1 DGHLDLIV
9 TARGGPN
16 RLFINDGK
24 GHFTEDLSFPGRES
38 KLASTSIA
46 VADINGDGALDIYI
60 CNYRGRSY
68 LDDHIEVDAELNKEW
83 QRVREGKELSAAF
96 TNQFYA
102 QGGSLFEK
110 GEPDELLLN
119 DGHGHFRRADASYFT
134 MPPGSLPPG
143 PLDGSGLAAQF
154 HDFNGDG
161 APDLYVCN
169 DFHTPDRF
177 WLNDGH
183 GRFTL
188 AGPTVVRHMSFG
200 SMAVDVA
207 DINLDGAMDFFVGDM
222 LSRDYVRRQRQRGI
236 ASPDTPQTDSYGLIP
251 QYTQNTFYL
260 NRGDNTF
267 AEIAP
272 YAGLTESEWT
282 WGAIF
287 LDADLDGY
295 PDLLISCGNLQ
306 DYMDADAMKL
316 RAKQM
321 RKMEEME
328 DFRRKLPVL
337 NARCQLF
344 RNLGDLHFEEVGER
358 YGFHAERPHGGMVVC
373 DLDNDGDLDVVINNA
388 DGQPEI
394 YRNDCAAPRIA
405 VKLHGRPPN
414 TQGVGARV
422 KLIGKDKTQEQ
433 EMIAGGRYASGC
445 DYRLMFGARA
455 DWAPYRLQVTWRDG
469 RVSEVSGVEANRLY
483 VISETNTMAA
493 PARVKPKPEPLFED
507 VSALLKHSH
516 QENPFNDFEA
526 QPLLPNRMS
535 RLGPGVSWFDIDSD

>member
-1 DGHLDLIV
+1 MSATGGPGFTQVAAPAAGITFSNFMSGQTRSLYTLIPSGLAAGDVDGDGWCDLYFCSTDGTNVLYRNLGNWKFEDITARAGVACPGQHSIAATFADVNGDGHLDLIV

-24 GHFTEDLSFPGRES
+24 GHFTEDSSFPGRES

-46 VADINGDGALDIYI
+46 VADIDGDGALDIYI

-134 MPPGSLPPG
+134 MPPGSLAPG

-169 DFHTPDRF
+169 DFQTPDRF
-177 WLNDGH
+177 WLNDGR

-188 AGPTVVRHMSFG
+188 AASNVLRHISSS
-200 SMAVDVA
+200 SMAVDFA
-207 DINLDGAMDFFVGDM
+207 DINLDGAMDFFVSDM
-222 LSRDYVRRQRQRGI
+222 LSRDHSRRMRQRGLLQLTSATI
-236 ASPDTPQTDSYGLIP
+236 DSYALQP
-251 QYTQNTFYL
+251 QYPQNTLFL

-272 YAGLTESEWT
+272 YAGLTASEWT

-306 DYMDADAMKL
+306 DLMDADTQIAHAATVRTVK
-316 RAKQM
+316 
-321 RKMEEME
+321 EME

-373 DLDNDGDLDVVINNA
+373 DLDNDGDLDVVINN
-388 DGQPEI
+388 
-394 YRNDCAAPRIA
+394 
-405 VKLHGRPPN
+405 
-414 TQGVGARV
+414 
-422 KLIGKDKTQEQ
+422 
-433 EMIAGGRYASGC
+433 
-445 DYRLMFGARA
+445 
-455 DWAPYRLQVTWRDG
+455 
-469 RVSEVSGVEANRLY
+469 
-483 VISETNTMAA
+483 
-493 PARVKPKPEPLFED
+493 
-507 VSALLKHSH
+507 
-516 QENPFNDFEA
+516 
-526 QPLLPNRMS
+526 
-535 RLGPGVSWFDIDSD
+535 